1 MIFARDLSDPL
12 ASLAKKIDA
21 ATDKN
26 SECKMGSFIVFL
38 NDDEAIDQ
46 KLKDLADKEHLSKIS
61 LATLSSKS
69 GPEAYKIA
77 KDADVTVVLYVKQNV
92 KANYAF
98 KKGEL
103 KEADVEKIVGD
114 IKKILPEDQK

>member
-38 NDDEAIDQ
+38 NDDEGIDK
-46 KLKDLADKEHLSKIS
+46 KLKDLADKEHLEKIS
-61 LATLSSKS
+61 LATLSNKA

-77 KDADVTVVLYVKQNV
+77 KDAEVTVILYNKN
-92 KANYAF
+92 KCEANYSF
-98 KKGEL
+98 KKGEMTD
-103 KEADVEKIVGD
+103 ADVEKIVAD
-114 IKKILPEDQK
+114 VAKIVPEK

>member
-12 ASLAKKIDA
+12 ASLAKKIDD

-38 NDDEAIDQ
+38 NDDEGIDQ
-46 KLKDLADKEHLSKIS
+46 KLKDLADKEHLDKIS
-61 LATLSSKS
+61 MATLSSKA

-77 KDADVTVVLYVKQNV
+77 KDAEVTVILYSKNKCQ
-92 KANYAF
+92 ANYAF
-98 KKGEL
+98 KKGEMTD
-103 KEADVEKIVGD
+103 KDVDQIVSD
-114 IKKILPEDQK
+114 LAKILPEK

>member
-21 ATDKN
+21 ATEKN
-26 SECKMGSFIVFL
+26 NECKMGSFIVFL
-38 NDDEAIDQ
+38 NDDEGIDK

-61 LATLSSKS
+61 LATLSSKA
-69 GPEAYKIA
+69 GPEAYKID
-77 KDADVTVVLYVKQNV
+77 KDAEVTVILYGKNKC
-92 KANYAF
+92 KANYSF

-103 KEADVEKIVGD
+103 TESDVDKIVADVA
-114 IKKILPEDQK
+114 KILPEKE